1 MDSNIIGMFTNN
13 ETSRQLF
20 FLIHIKLVFGLRLL
34 IHLLY
39 VEMFLALGGI
49 GEREHKPFQWP
60 LVSLVPWGTLQIRI
74 QFIRQRFDPTLE
86 TNKEQS
92 LFMLVVCLTW
102 NFYMPLSNYA
112 LLDDEG

>member
-86 TNKEQS
+86 TKKQTNIE
-92 LFMLVVCLTW
+92 VT
-102 NFYMPLSNYA
+102 SN
-112 LLDDEG
+112 LK